1 MAIVI
6 YRVTMQS
13 LIKYR
18 CDTVLIIQK
27 RKVSV
32 RVIER
37 PNTRGRERE
46 IHVRIYALQYQIQ
59 TDEMIRMSKQMT
71 TITGNITN
79 TNTLTGD
86 YLVHY

>member
-1 MAIVI
+1 M
-6 YRVTMQS
+6 
-13 LIKYR
+13 KYR

-32 RVIER
+32 GVIER
-37 PNTRGRERE
+37 PSTDGRERE

-59 TDEMIRMSKQMT
+59 TDEMIRIMSKQMT

-79 TNTLTGD
+79 KNTLTGD